1 MRVPLLWR
9 MTAINSRPTCLLR
22 PSASALLFILLGTLS
37 CVACASAFVSIAPS
51 PIIRTAAQPHHQR
64 RWTSSSPRATVA
76 ADDPVAD
83 APPELDP
90 TRLEI
95 VLFGIGDLRVHDH
108 QGLSS
113 ALSSGAHVLPL
124 YLMDSDTLSNIPGG
138 ASHVLDTE
146 MMVVSSLSSLSTR
159 LKDVGLDLHVYSSS
173 GAEESMIG
181 FRDALCNVLDMVKKE
196 QPTVE
201 DITINVCDLGDADNG
216 MGYGPYAYLEGGLQ
230 DYDSSVTVR
239 SWGCS
244 LRSEPWSDL
253 NALPRQYPSYEEQYD
268 IQNRAAI
275 RPAPKPEPVAAG
287 TQHITIP
294 SLTEIPDSRV
304 VLDIICRSLDL
315 DPRCAETKTLLE
327 NERNTGLYGTHWGGM
342 DGASLSETEV
352 LSGLQAF
359 ASCNEDDD
367 SFLQSQW
374 WQSRRLVRN
383 GSSLEH
389 AAIVWMQRGDS
400 DDAFAPIKSTNLLK
414 GEMMVRY
421 LAAPLLF
428 GTVSPRKV
436 WYMASL
442 EEGKSLLDF
451 IPLFKRKSVLKDLV
465 EAREWH
471 RCFAAKNIRSTEH
484 GSQGPPALG
493 NTRASYWRYH
503 GFLCRYEEAV
513 IAEGK
518 DTNVGDG
525 DAKKEGIVF
534 VHGFGAS
541 GSQWSKAIKSLSKY
555 LPKELI
561 GNETYEVV
569 APDLLGFGESEKPQ
583 LSYTQYLWESYVS
596 SFVKEISVREKR
608 WDAYIIGGNSIGGYT
623 AMGVAADDTVPIS
636 DAIAGVNAVSA
647 SGAPGTSRC
656 TGLVLMNSAGRIL
669 NREEVEKTTGLDALV
684 TVGAETAGDD
694 LPKCR

>member
-1 MRVPLLWR
+1 M
-9 MTAINSRPTCLLR
+9 
-22 PSASALLFILLGTLS
+22 
-37 CVACASAFVSIAPS
+37 
-51 PIIRTAAQPHHQR
+51 
-64 RWTSSSPRATVA
+64 
-76 ADDPVAD
+76 
-83 APPELDP
+83 
-90 TRLEI
+90 
-95 VLFGIGDLRVHDH
+95 
-108 QGLSS
+108 
-113 ALSSGAHVLPL
+113 
-124 YLMDSDTLSNIPGG
+124 
-138 ASHVLDTE
+138 
-146 MMVVSSLSSLSTR
+146 SSLATR
-159 LKDVGLDLHVYSSS
+159 LKDDAGLDLHVYASD
-173 GAEESMIG
+173 ENIVG
-181 FRDALCNVLDMVKKE
+181 FRDALCAVLDMVQKE
-196 QPTVE
+196 QPTVD

-216 MGYGPYAYLEGGLQ
+216 MGYGPYAYLEGGLEG
-230 DYDSSVTVR
+230 YDSYSVTVR
-239 SWGCS
+239 TWDCS

-253 NALPRQYPSYEEQYD
+253 LVLPRQYPTYEKQYD
-268 IQNRAAI
+268 IQS
-275 RPAPKPEPVAAG
+275 RPAMPPEAKPESVAAG
-287 TQHITIP
+287 SRHITLP
-294 SLTEIPDSRV
+294 ALTEIPESRF
-304 VLDIICRSLDL
+304 VLDILCRSLDL
-315 DPRCAETKTLLE
+315 DPRKRETKTLLE

-342 DGASLSETEV
+342 DGASLCETEV

-367 SFLQSQW
+367 AFLQSQW

-428 GTVSPRKV
+428 GTVSPRTI
-436 WYMASL
+436 WHTAS
-442 EEGKSLLDF
+442 EEGTGILDF
-451 IPLFKRKSVLKDLV
+451 IPLFKRRSVLRDLV
-465 EAREWH
+465 EGREWH
-471 RCFAAKNIRSTEH
+471 RCFAAKNIRSAEH
-484 GSQGPPALG
+484 GRQGQPALG
-493 NTRASYWRYH
+493 DTRASYWRWH

-518 DTNVGDG
+518 ETDMGG
-525 DAKKEGIVF
+525 GYAKNEGIVF

-541 GSQWSKAIKSLSKY
+541 GSQWSKAIQSLSKY
-555 LPKELI
+555 LPHELV
-561 GNETYEVV
+561 GNHKYEVV

-596 SFVKEISVREKR
+596 SFVKEISVREKK
-608 WDAYIIGGNSIGGYT
+608 WDEFIIGGNSIGGYT

-647 SGAPGTSRC
+647 SGSPGTGRC

-669 NREEVEKTTGLDALV
+669 SREEVEKTTGLDALV

>member
-1 MRVPLLWR
+1 M
-9 MTAINSRPTCLLR
+9 
-22 PSASALLFILLGTLS
+22 
-37 CVACASAFVSIAPS
+37 
-51 PIIRTAAQPHHQR
+51 
-64 RWTSSSPRATVA
+64 A
-76 ADDPVAD
+76 ADGPTSEAD
-83 APPELDP
+83 SPAELDP
-90 TRLEI
+90 TKLEI

-108 QGLSS
+108 KGLRS
-113 ALSSGAHVLPL
+113 ALSSGSHVLPL
-124 YLMDSDTLSNIPGG
+124 FLMDADTLSKIPGG

-146 MMVVSSLSSLSTR
+146 MMVASSLNSLSSR
-159 LKDVGLDLHVYSSS
+159 LKDDVGLDLHVYSS
-173 GAEESMIG
+173 ENIMR

-201 DITINVCDLGDADNG
+201 DITINVCDLGDADNR
-216 MGYGPYAYLEGGLQ
+216 MGYGPYAYLEDGLE

-239 SWGCS
+239 SWDCS

-253 NALPRQYPSYEEQYD
+253 NALPRQYPSYEKQYD
-268 IQNRAAI
+268 IQSRAAI
-275 RPAPKPEPVAAG
+275 QPEAKPESVAAG

-294 SLTEIPDSRV
+294 ALTKIPDSRF

-315 DPRCAETKTLLE
+315 DPRIEETKTLLE

-342 DGASLSETEV
+342 DGASLCETEV

-367 SFLQSQW
+367 AFLQSPW

-400 DDAFAPIKSTNLLK
+400 EDAFAPIKSTNLLK
-414 GEMMVRY
+414 GEMMIRY

-436 WYMASL
+436 WHMASL
-442 EEGKSLLDF
+442 EEATGTRILDF
-451 IPLFKRKSVLKDLV
+451 FPLFKRKSVLRDLV

-471 RCFAAKNIRSTEH
+471 RCFAAKNIRSLKH
-484 GSQGPPALG
+484 GQGPPSLG
-493 NTRASYWRYH
+493 DTKASYWRWH

-518 DTNVGDG
+518 DADVGGG
-525 DAKKEGIVF
+525 DPKKEGIVF

-541 GSQWSKAIKSLSKY
+541 GSQWSKAIKSLSKC
-555 LPKELI
+555 LPKKLV
-561 GNETYEVV
+561 GNDTYEVV

-596 SFVKEISVREKR
+596 SFVKEISVREKK
-608 WDAYIIGGNSIGGYT
+608 WDEFLIGGNSIGGYT
-623 AMGVAADDTVPIS
+623 AMGVAADDTVPKS

-647 SGAPGTSRC
+647 SGAPGTGRC
-656 TGLVLMNSAGRIL
+656 TGLILMNSAGRIL
-669 NREEVEKTTGLDALV
+669 SREEVEKTTGLDALV

>member
-1 MRVPLLWR
+1 M
-9 MTAINSRPTCLLR
+9 
-22 PSASALLFILLGTLS
+22 
-37 CVACASAFVSIAPS
+37 
-51 PIIRTAAQPHHQR
+51 
-64 RWTSSSPRATVA
+64 A
-76 ADDPVAD
+76 ADDTIAEAD
-83 APPELDP
+83 PPAELDP
-90 TRLEI
+90 TKLEI

-108 QGLSS
+108 LGLRS
-113 ALSSGAHVLPL
+113 ALSSGSHVLPL
-124 YLMDSDTLSNIPGG
+124 FLMDADTLSRIPGG

-146 MMVVSSLSSLSTR
+146 MMVASSLNSLSTQ
-159 LKDVGLDLHVYSSS
+159 LKDDVGLDLHVYSSS
-173 GAEESMIG
+173 SGADAEGNTTGMR

-201 DITINVCDLGDADNG
+201 DITINVCDLGDADNR
-216 MGYGPYAYLEGGLQ
+216 MGYGPYAYLEGGLE

-239 SWGCS
+239 SWDCS

-253 NALPRQYPSYEEQYD
+253 NALPRQYPSYEKQYD
-268 IQNRAAI
+268 IQSRAAI
-275 RPAPKPEPVAAG
+275 RPEAKPEPVAAG
-287 TQHITIP
+287 TRHITIP
-294 SLTEIPDSRV
+294 ALTEIPDSRV

-315 DPRCAETKTLLE
+315 DPRCAETKVLLE

-352 LSGLQAF
+352 LSGLQTF

-367 SFLQSQW
+367 AFLQSQW

-400 DDAFAPIKSTNLLK
+400 DDAFTPIKSTNLLK

-428 GTVSPRKV
+428 GNVSPRTV
-436 WYMASL
+436 WHMASL
-442 EEGKSLLDF
+442 EEGTSLLDF
-451 IPLFKRKSVLKDLV
+451 IPPFKRKSVLRNLV

-471 RCFAAKNIRSTEH
+471 RCFAAKNIRIRSVKH
-484 GSQGPPALG
+484 GQGQPSLG
-493 NTRASYWRYH
+493 DTKASYWRWH

-518 DTNVGDG
+518 DADVGGG
-525 DAKKEGIVF
+525 DTKKEGMVF

-541 GSQWSKAIKSLSKY
+541 GSQWSKAIKSLSHS
-555 LPKELI
+555 LPKELV
-561 GNETYEVV
+561 GNDTYEVV

-608 WDAYIIGGNSIGGYT
+608 WDEYIIGGNSIGGYT
-623 AMGVAADDTVPIS
+623 AMGVAADDTVPMS
-636 DAIAGVNAVSA
+636 DTIAGVNAVSA
-647 SGAPGTSRC
+647 SGGGGTHRC

-669 NREEVEKTTGLDALV
+669 SREDVEKITGLDALV